1 QGRDR
6 CVVRAHHPADP
17 GAQRQRRRARRDD
30 IVGGRQP
37 RARRA
42 HALHGVPP
50 GLQVAGPSAD
60 APGDAVAGA
69 AHRHRQRGPPRVH
82 GQRPRPRRAEHFV
95 RDVRRAG
102 DRARLVPTRRVPPRR
117 GWPLPRLRR
126 AAGRRVRR
134 AGGHV
139 GPRPPAHRRR
149 ARRGSTVTGGAQR
162 VRLAAVAGAFYPRSP
177 QALRDALTAAFADAK
192 APPPGAPVPK
202 ALVVPHAGYVYS
214 GAVAATAYLR
224 LAPARDRITRVVLL
238 GPNHRVPL
246 AGMAVSSADAFATP
260 FGPVTVDDEARR
272 LALALPGVAVDDD
285 AHALEHSL
293 EVQLPFLQTVL
304 DGAAVLPVVVGQCP
318 TADVVALLDA
328 LWGGP

>member
-1 QGRDR
+1 
-6 CVVRAHHPADP
+6 
-17 GAQRQRRRARRDD
+17 
-30 IVGGRQP
+30 
-37 RARRA
+37 
-42 HALHGVPP
+42 
-50 GLQVAGPSAD
+50 
-60 APGDAVAGA
+60 
-69 AHRHRQRGPPRVH
+69 
-82 GQRPRPRRAEHFV
+82 
-95 RDVRRAG
+95 
-102 DRARLVPTRRVPPRR
+102 
-117 GWPLPRLRR
+117 
-126 AAGRRVRR
+126 
-134 AGGHV
+134 
-139 GPRPPAHRRR
+139 
-149 ARRGSTVTGGAQR
+149 VTGGAQR

-328 LWGGP
+328 LWGGPETVVVVSTDLSHYHRYADAVALDRRTVAAVAALEPEGVGDHDACGAYPLRGLLATARRRGLAADVLDVRNSGDTAGDRERVVGYGAVAVG